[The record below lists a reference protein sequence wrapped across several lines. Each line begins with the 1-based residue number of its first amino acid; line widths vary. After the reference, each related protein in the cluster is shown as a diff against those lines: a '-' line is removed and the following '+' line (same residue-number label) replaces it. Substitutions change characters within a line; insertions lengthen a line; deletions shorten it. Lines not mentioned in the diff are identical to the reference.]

1 MQPLLDPAGQI
12 KKTDFIDYCMQVKLL
27 DLADK
32 NKEGIPD
39 KEEKMDMK
47 KEKKKEVIIHFF

>member
-12 KKTDFIDYCMQVKLL
+12 KKTDFIDYCIQVKLL

-32 NKEGIPD
+32 NKEGKLD
-39 KEEKMDMK
+39 KEEKMEMK
-47 KEKKKEVIIHFF
+47 KEK